1 MITFGRT
8 IPPPLREGLVPL
20 TGLLVLTLATT
31 LAAYLS
37 LLDPAEERARVAEVA
52 YQTARQAAARLETLR
67 QVQMRAQVA
76 ERRLEAM
83 WRTLPT
89 KDEFSA
95 LAMTITELGRAE
107 HMVIPGMS
115 YTLDDK
121 KKDAGL
127 PVSAT
132 LTFSAT
138 GDYIAFAR
146 FVYRLEHAEQY
157 LVIESLNVSRAQ
169 ASEKTS
175 IDRVVFHVKVTTFLR
190 PTAHPAVAS

>member
-1 MITFGRT
+1 MITLGRA
-8 IPPPLREGLVPL
+8 IPKPLREGLLPL
-20 TGLLVLTLATT
+20 TGLLVLSLGTT
-31 LAAYLS
+31 VSGYLS
-37 LLDPAEERARVAEVA
+37 LLAPAQERARVAEAA
-52 YQTARQAAARLETLR
+52 YQDGKQTAARLETAR
-67 QVQMRAQVA
+67 QVQVRAQVA
-76 ERRLEAM
+76 ERRLQEM
-83 WRTLPT
+83 WRALPT

-121 KKDAGL
+121 KKEAGL

-138 GDYIAFAR
+138 GDYNAFAR

-157 LVIESLNVSRAQ
+157 LVIESLDVARAQ
-169 ASEKTS
+169 ASEKTLA
-175 IDRVVFHVKVTTFLR
+175 DRVVFHVKVTTFLR
-190 PTAHPAVAS
+190 PTTHPAVTS

>member
-1 MITFGRT
+1 MLTLGRT
-8 IPPPLREGLVPL
+8 IPKPLREGLVPL
-20 TGLLVLTLATT
+20 TGLLVLSLATT
-31 LAAYLS
+31 VSGYLS
-37 LLDPAEERARVAEVA
+37 LLDPAQERARVAEAA
-52 YQTARQAAARLETLR
+52 YQAGKQTAARLETER
-67 QVQMRAQVA
+67 QVQVRAQVA
-76 ERRLEAM
+76 ERRLEEM
-83 WRTLPT
+83 WRALPT

-138 GDYIAFAR
+138 GDYNAFAR

-157 LVIESLNVSRAQ
+157 LVIESLDVARAQ

-175 IDRVVFHVKVTTFLR
+175 ADRVVVHVKVTTFLR
-190 PTAHPAVAS
+190 PTAHPVVTS